1 MKRSAQD
8 TGGHKSSNFKSEA
21 STHCDHQT
29 RRIQVQSLQRPTFPW
44 QSTVDRLVRVPIG
57 ALQNPAAPIVDD
69 VKADLVRID
78 VYLPAGESRGRG
90 RWGAHEVRQS
100 RKWRETLSCKGMRMS
115 DEGDGFSHQ
124 VR

>member
-8 TGGHKSSNFKSEA
+8 TGAHESSNFKSSKEA

-29 RRIQVQSLQRPTFPW
+29 RRIQVQSLQCPTFPW

-90 RWGAHEVRQS
+90 EMGS
-100 RKWRETLSCKGMRMS
+100 T
-115 DEGDGFSHQ
+115 
-124 VR
+124 